1 MPDSLNAT
9 DRGSAGDDAGPRAW
23 AGRWFRYGRIG
34 RVRRHLI
41 AAAAALLLTLAGCSS
56 TAPEADQAPAST
68 PVITT
73 DQADFFA
80 AHDLD
85 GMDGTQIVD
94 HLDRVPVTERPT
106 DLMASVR
113 ADQLVLADGEQEIA
127 VPLGEDR
134 FYLSVAPYV
143 DQTHECY
150 YHSLTTCRGELD
162 NEDIGVRIIDETGE
176 VLVDEHVTTFD
187 NGFVGF
193 WLPRD
198 VEGTIEVTHD
208 GLTGQ
213 SNFSTSK
220 EGATCLTTLQLGT

>member
-1 MPDSLNAT
+1 
-9 DRGSAGDDAGPRAW
+9 
-23 AGRWFRYGRIG
+23 
-34 RVRRHLI
+34 
-41 AAAAALLLTLAGCSS
+41 
-56 TAPEADQAPAST
+56 
-68 PVITT
+68 
-73 DQADFFA
+73 
-80 AHDLD
+80 
-85 GMDGTQIVD
+85 MDGTQIVD

-127 VPLGEDR
+127 VPLDEDG

-150 YHSLTTCRGELD
+150 YHSLTTCRGELA

-176 VLVDEHVTTFD
+176 VLFEEQVTTFD

-198 VEGTIEVTHD
+198 VDGTIEVTHD

-220 EGATCLTTLQLGT
+220 EGATCLTTLQLGA

>member
-1 MPDSLNAT
+1 MITA
-9 DRGSAGDDAGPRAW
+9 AG
-23 AGRWFRYGRIG
+23 
-34 RVRRHLI
+34 
-41 AAAAALLLTLAGCSS
+41 ALLLTLAGCS
-56 TAPEADQAPAST
+56 TAAPETEQRLPGSSISA
-68 PVITT
+68 T
-73 DQADFFA
+73 DQAQFLA

-85 GMDGTQIVD
+85 GMDGAQIID
-94 HLDRVPVTERPT
+94 HLDRMPVADRPT

-113 ADQLVLADGEQEIA
+113 ADQLLLTDAEQELA

-143 DQTHECY
+143 DQTHECF
-150 YHSLTTCRGELD
+150 YHSLTTCRGELANQD
-162 NEDIGVRIIDETGE
+162 VGVRIIDDATGE
-176 VLVDEHVTTFD
+176 VLVDEQVTTFD

-213 SNFSTSK
+213 RVFSSDD
-220 EGATCLTTLQLGT
+220 EGATCLTTLQLTAA